1 MAGYYDKNKDYSLE
15 IVKAQQR
22 GDSKESIDK
31 LRQERQNKIDSTYG
45 GKDPYQGK
53 NDVMGTGGSSNR
65 GNSSS
70 GGGGSNRNHTAT
82 QLPGNPNQRPQAT
95 QTPYNPQQA
104 PTLNQYGYRDGFD
117 YSAAMSDPTI
127 SDAQRAQY
135 QQERQNKISQ
145 QYGGVEPNMTG
156 SNQKFSQTAAGSGN
170 PYVKGPGYGTGGY
183 TTPGAY
189 GAPVLEPTDMSGYWK
204 KMTGG
209 ADMSRRMDL
218 ANGYAISNGY
228 TVFYDENG
236 YAKKAVK
243 GVADYTPHQDI
254 NAGNGTYGKN
264 GAWTDNEML
273 SAADRQK
280 IQDIRAQMRAG
291 KLTGDQANALANE
304 IRAGYG
310 YSIDKNG
317 YVTDNGAL
325 SRVNDLRQR
334 LGLDTNQESAEQA
347 YYRYLMGTDT
357 SPTAQAS
364 GNVQSFGD
372 YLAANGGAQAG
383 SQQRVTDIA
392 AGSTPTRNY
401 STSQIGTSYDIGD
414 GSNYLKELYAQKV
427 AAELAALKSAYEKNT
442 STLDASRAQIAPV
455 YDIARNSAADQNA
468 RSRGAFQ
475 EMAVANGLNTG
486 TTGQAALA
494 QDIVYQQNL
503 SAIDREQ
510 AQKLADLD
518 LQRSQL
524 DTQYQNAIAEAQ
536 ATGNADLA
544 NALYEE
550 YVRVQNQAAKQTAA
564 STTTTTT
571 KPTLT
576 ASQAQTA
583 IKNGIVTDDVIAAF
597 DYYYGQGAYDSLYGT
612 GRLTA
617 GTTGTAKTGSK
628 SSGKRSYSNGKLT
641 NEQVKQLQKY
651 YGVTA
656 DGKWG
661 TNSKK
666 AAGGLTADQAWA
678 KYQGT
683 NKTATKTN
691 SAGVTATGSNY
702 ATIAKNSAAGAYG
715 PRYGAEMN
723 KLQAMFSRGANN
735 AELASEV
742 KRAMQAG
749 EINEAGAE
757 TFGALFGW

>member
-1 MAGYYDKNKDYSLE
+1 MAVSEYDKKNLSQKDQDRIADVTSKAQRGEMSWADAHKAAESIRGNAGYSGG
-15 IVKAQQR
+15 R
-22 GDSKESIDK
+22 
-31 LRQERQNKIDSTYG
+31 YG
-45 GKDPYQGK
+45 
-53 NDVMGTGGSSNR
+53 NEHNSSR

-70 GGGGSNRNHTAT
+70 GESSKGSYKGVEYTRENNGGGVYGMPSSNSEVKNYT
-82 QLPGNPNQRPQAT
+82 Q
-95 QTPYNPQQA
+95 
-104 PTLNQYGYRDGFD
+104 
-117 YSAAMSDPTI
+117 
-127 SDAQRAQY
+127 
-135 QQERQNKISQ
+135 
-145 QYGGVEPNMTG
+145 GGVTY
-156 SNQKFSQTAAGSGN
+156 S
-170 PYVKGPGYGTGGY
+170 V
-183 TTPGAY
+183 
-189 GAPVLEPTDMSGYWK
+189 
-204 KMTGG
+204 G
-209 ADMSRRMDL
+209 ADMSRRTDL
-218 ANGYAISNGY
+218 AGKAQVSNGY
-228 TVFYDENG
+228 TVFYDDNG
-236 YAKKAVK
+236 YAYKAVK

-254 NAGNGTYGKN
+254 NAGNGSYSKS
-264 GAWTDNEML
+264 GAWTDNEIL
-273 SAADRQK
+273 TALDRAKISA
-280 IQDIRAQMRAG
+280 IRGQLQRG
-291 KLTGDQANALANE
+291 EITGDQANQAANA

-310 YSIDKNG
+310 YTIDKSG

-325 SRVNDLRQR
+325 SAVNDRRKQ
-334 LGLDTNQESAEQA
+334 LGLSTSPESAELD

-357 SPTAQAS
+357 SPSAQAS
-364 GNVQSFGD
+364 GKVQSFGD
-372 YLAANGGAQAG
+372 YLASNGGAQAG

-392 AGSTPTRNY
+392 AGSTPASNFTAQ
-401 STSQIGTSYDIGD
+401 TGTSFDIGD
-414 GSNYLKELYAQKV
+414 GNDYLKELYAKKV
-427 AAELAALKSAYEKNT
+427 AAELAALKSAYEQNT
-442 STLDASRAQIAPV
+442 ATLDASRAQIAPV
-455 YDIARNSAADQNA
+455 YDIARNSAANQNA
-468 RSRGAFQ
+468 LSRGAFQ

-494 QDIVYQQNL
+494 QDVVLQQNL
-503 SAIDREQ
+503 SQIDREQ
-510 AQKLADLD
+510 AEKTAAID

-524 DTQYQNAIAEAQ
+524 DTEYRNAIAKAE
-536 ATGNADLA
+536 ATGDAELA

-550 YVRVQNQAAKQTAA
+550 YVRQQNLYAKYGGQTGGSGSGSSGG
-564 STTTTTT
+564 STVV

-576 ASQAQTA
+576 ASQVQSAL
-583 IKNGIVTDDVIAAF
+583 KNGIVTDDVISAF

-612 GRLTA
+612 GKLRA
-617 GTTGTAKTGSK
+617 GTTGAAKTGSK
-628 SSGKRSYSNGKLT
+628 TSNSKKGSYSNGKLT
-641 NEQVKQLQKY
+641 NEQVKQLQKH

-661 TNSKK
+661 ANSKK

-691 SAGVTATGSNY
+691 SAGVTATGTNY